1 VSGAEDSLPSVLKL
15 GANFRVLGEE
25 GWRQAGRHELSL
37 NLDGDFTP
45 LRPNLP
51 SLYHLGV
58 EWSPV
63 EFLDVRAGID
73 QEIVGR
79 GEVGLLEPTNN
90 LTLGVG
96 LYAGSFRFDYAFH
109 QYSQL
114 SDNDTHYFSIAY
126 GVGKKKKVEIKG
138 SPFAFV
144 PKDKSVQ
151 YTEQVTIEGKILFP
165 EIKRVAFNNL
175 ETAAAK
181 DRFEVGTPIGM
192 GKNYFVFDGYDQK
205 WKLLGSQKY
214 RILRLVTFKDLV
226 PGYWAKLPIEKLA
239 TFGIISGFPDGTFQP
254 ESNITRAQMC
264 KLLVATLPPTSDIFQ
279 LNFKDVPDKHWAAAF
294 IARANALGMIRGYPN
309 GTFNPNGNISRA
321 EGVSILARFGKMPVS
336 RLTEMPFADLPGRH
350 WAIKEIGAAKEAGIL
365 KYLEGKPFEPD
376 KELTRAEVAE
386 MLFLTGP
393 VAEKIRPLTEWEKD

>member
-1 VSGAEDSLPSVLKL
+1 
-15 GANFRVLGEE
+15 
-25 GWRQAGRHELSL
+25 
-37 NLDGDFTP
+37 
-45 LRPNLP
+45 
-51 SLYHLGV
+51 
-58 EWSPV
+58 
-63 EFLDVRAGID
+63 
-73 QEIVGR
+73 
-79 GEVGLLEPTNN
+79 
-90 LTLGVG
+90 
-96 LYAGSFRFDYAFH
+96 
-109 QYSQL
+109 
-114 SDNDTHYFSIAY
+114 
-126 GVGKKKKVEIKG
+126 VGKKKKVEIKG
-138 SPFAFV
+138 PPFAFV

-175 ETAAAK
+175 ETAAIK
-181 DRFEVGTPIGM
+181 GRFEVEAPIGL
-192 GKNYFVFDGYDQK
+192 GKNYFIFDGYAQN

-321 EGVSILARFGKMPVS
+321 EGVSILARFGRMPAS
-336 RLTEMPFADLPGRH
+336 RLPEIPFKDLPGRH

-386 MLFLTGP
+386 MLLLTGP